1 MMWLLWGALYLH
13 ISDWDIGVSII
24 MGTLAYLFAPWTIAA
39 SYRALKYN
47 PKYYH
52 WHLLTSLFCA
62 WLTIDG
68 SYYLWHTYAGNHMLR
83 LSQAPASTFLYLL
96 AGFLCW
102 YRGSLNEFIS
112 DLNKAVYK

>member
-1 MMWLLWGALYLH
+1 
-13 ISDWDIGVSII
+13 
-24 MGTLAYLFAPWTIAA
+24 MGTLAYLFAPWTIAT
-39 SYRALKYN
+39 SYRALKYK
-47 PKYYH
+47 PKHYQ
-52 WHLLTSLFCA
+52 WHLVTSLFCA

-96 AGFLCW
+96 AGFLWW